1 MKYVGVD
8 LHKHVIVLCVVVL
21 VAGRPKVVK
30 RARFRCREAE
40 AIRAFFQALGPFQ
53 VVVEATAAYEW
64 FFVLIEDL
72 ADRLVLAHPKKLR
85 VIAESTRKSDKIDAE
100 VLAVFLGLDMI
111 PQAYRPTPRIRQH
124 RVLVRHRCWLQRRIS
139 SLKCKV
145 RNVLG
150 HYNADIAGLFTREG
164 EQYLEAAPLSPSDR
178 FAVQALRQQLG
189 LFQRQLGEADRQL
202 EQFAQSAPCA
212 EQEARALLDTIPQI
226 GPVTIDVVLSE
237 LGDWRRFR
245 SQKAVTA
252 FAGLDPGFRKSAEKC
267 LQLHISKEG
276 SRLLRWAL
284 IQAAWRLTI
293 HLPRWRHMLERL
305 YANSGSKKKAI
316 VGVARHLLCVMFAML
331 QASRPYELL
340 GVPNGNKRPPKP
352 QPTTKSSAR
361 ARQKGLARTPFQEN
375 PGDRIRS
382 DQAWDPAATPSVCPV
397 GDLIGR
403 PR

>member
-21 VAGRPKVVK
+21 VAGRPKVIR
-30 RARFRCREAE
+30 RARFGCDASE
-40 AIRAFFQALGPFQ
+40 AIQAFFRELGSFQ

-64 FFVLIEDL
+64 FFLLIENL

-100 VLAVFLGLDMI
+100 VLGVFLALDMI

-124 RVLVRHRCWLQRRIS
+124 RVLVRHRCWLQRRIT

-150 HYNADIAGLFTREG
+150 HYNADIAELFTRKGQE
-164 EQYLEAAPLSPSDR
+164 YLATVPLSPADR
-178 FAVQALRQQLG
+178 FTVQALQEQLALFERQV
-189 LFQRQLGEADRQL
+189 READRQL
-202 EQFAQSAPCA
+202 AQFAATAPLV
-212 EQEARALLDTIPQI
+212 EEEARALLDTIPQI

-267 LQLHISKEG
+267 LELHISKEG
-276 SRLLRWAL
+276 SRLLRWAM
-284 IQAAWRLTI
+284 IQAAWRLAI
-293 HLPRWRHMLERL
+293 RSRRWQTMLVRL
-305 YANSGSKKKAI
+305 QINTGSKKKAI
-316 VGVARHLLCVMFAML
+316 VGVARHLLCMMFAML
-331 QASRPYELL
+331 QSSRPYERL
-340 GVPNGNKRPPKP
+340 GVPNGNQRAPKP
-352 QPTTKSSAR
+352 RKTAKASAR
-361 ARQKGLARTPFQEN
+361 ARQKG
-375 PGDRIRS
+375 
-382 DQAWDPAATPSVCPV
+382 AAPSRLRRR
-397 GDLIGR
+397 LI
-403 PR
+403 PSEE

>member
-8 LHKHVIVLCVVVL
+8 LHKHLIVLCVVVL

-30 RARFRCREAE
+30 RARFRCDESE

-64 FFVLIEDL
+64 FFLLIEDL

-100 VLAVFLGLDMI
+100 VLGVFLALDMI

-139 SLKCKV
+139 SVKCKI

-150 HYNADIAGLFTREG
+150 HYNADIAGLFTRKGAE
-164 EQYLEAAPLSPSDR
+164 YLASVSLSPADR
-178 FAVQALRQQLG
+178 FAVQALQEQLQQ
-189 LFQRQLGEADRQL
+189 FQRQLGETDTQL
-202 EQFAQSAPCA
+202 TRFAQDASLA

-226 GPVTIDVVLSE
+226 GTVTIDVVLSE

-252 FAGLDPGFRKSAEKC
+252 FAGLDPGFRRSADKC
-267 LQLHISKEG
+267 HELHISKEG
-276 SRLLRWAL
+276 SRLLRWAM
-284 IQAAWRLTI
+284 IQAAWRLVV
-293 HLPRWRHMLERL
+293 HSPRWRQMFERL
-305 YANSGSKKKAI
+305 QINTGSKKKAI
-316 VGVARHLLCVMFAML
+316 VGVARHLLCMMFAML
-331 QASRPYELL
+331 QAGRSYELL
-340 GVPNGNKRPPKP
+340 GVPNGNQRSVEQPAVADTLAEERPKKRPSGKGRRK
-352 QPTTKSSAR
+352 QGTTAGVYR
-361 ARQKGLARTPFQEN
+361 
-375 PGDRIRS
+375 
-382 DQAWDPAATPSVCPV
+382 
-397 GDLIGR
+397 
-403 PR
+403 